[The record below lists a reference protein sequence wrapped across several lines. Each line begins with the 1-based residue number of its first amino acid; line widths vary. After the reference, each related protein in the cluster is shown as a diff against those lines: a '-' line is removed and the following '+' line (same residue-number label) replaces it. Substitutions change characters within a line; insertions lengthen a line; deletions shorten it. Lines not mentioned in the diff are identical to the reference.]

1 MSLQAIPPG
10 PPQITPAPT
19 RREVPETGKV
29 IFHAA
34 VFAVALA
41 ILISRR
47 PDAVFHA
54 PFWAEDGKYWYA
66 DAYQSGWHCLLMP
79 LDGYFN
85 TLSRLVGLFTLL
97 FPFSMAPLVMNLSA
111 LVVEILPVHIL
122 LSSRFATIPMR
133 TRLAGSL
140 FYLVLPNCYETHAI
154 LTNLH
159 WRLAVAGCLLLL
171 GTPQDG
177 RLRKFLDVFALAAL
191 SLAGPLGI
199 LLIPIAG
206 GLRWLRRDTRH
217 NLHLFALVPGSA
229 LQIATIVFSHSR
241 PNAPNGASAPRLLG
255 IIGGQVF

>member
-1 MSLQAIPPG
+1 MSLQAIPKE
-10 PPQITPAPT
+10 PPQIRPAPT

-54 PFWAEDGKYWYA
+54 QFWAEDGKYWYA

-97 FPFSMAPLVMNLSA
+97 FPFSMAPLVMNLCA

-122 LSSRFATIPMR
+122 LSSRFATIPMHM
-133 TRLAGSL
+133 RLAGSL

-177 RLRKFLDVFALAAL
+177 KLRKRDVTV
-191 SLAGPLGI
+191 GI
-199 LLIPIAG
+199 NNGKRVEIVG
-206 GLRWLRRDTRH
+206 GLSGGESVVATLDPSI
-217 NLHLFALVPGSA
+217 VPDEA
-229 LQIATIVFSHSR
+229 VNIVQQKPQTDQRS
-241 PNAPNGASAPRLLG
+241 NMVAET
-255 IIGGQVF
+255 Q